1 MFTLLFIIGYAIL
14 VAVITTI
21 EFIHWLYTGIVII
34 PWAEHLL
41 GILVSKLFL
50 QIAIPCVFLDIMV
63 SVSGHVI
70 NALDKIRKVCYNKHA
85 NRKEM
90 R

>member
-1 MFTLLFIIGYAIL
+1 MFTLLFIVGYAVL

-21 EFIHWLYTGIVII
+21 EFIHWVYTGVGTIA
-34 PWAEHLL
+34 WAEYLL
-41 GILVSKLFL
+41 SLLASRLFL
-50 QIAIPCVFLDIMV
+50 QIAIPCVFLDIIV
-63 SVSGHVI
+63 SFSGHVI